1 MILKTFKSL
10 LKNSLEIK
18 NFIHNPTQ
26 SKENQ
31 NNVIKLLSEKLNF
44 SKNLKNFIFY

>member
-1 MILKTFKSL
+1 MILRILRFILNK
-10 LKNSLEIK
+10 SLEIK

-31 NNVIKLLSEKLNF
+31 NNALKLLADKACLFQKS
-44 SKNLKNFIFY
+44 